1 MAINEKIEETDPMRD
16 MTKHGW
22 RKNLTWLNVRQ
33 LNDGRWIL
41 SEVDYDIRTFHCH
54 GCNTNDYLWLV
65 PQRAGVFIACVMCET
80 VDGPISTDDGDT
92 VQTKEIQPTEVLMI
106 LESRGA
112 FIPKSLRKAVG
123 KKLSR
128 VRRSER
134 PKEKF

>member
-1 MAINEKIEETDPMRD
+1 MAVDKIEENDPMRD

-22 RKNLTWLNVRQ
+22 RKALTWMNVRR

-41 SEVDYDIRTFHCH
+41 DEVDYDVRTFHCH

-65 PQRAGVFIACVMCET
+65 PQRAGVYIACVMCET
-80 VDGPISTDDGDT
+80 VDGPISTDDGHVAET
-92 VQTKEIQPTEVLMI
+92 RQIQPAEALMI

-112 FIPKSLRKAVG
+112 FIPRSLRKEVG
-123 KKLSR
+123 AKLSR
-128 VRRSER
+128 IRRGAR